1 MNLTRYDW
9 IMLSHALVIGP
20 LILVYALL
28 GDKKS
33 PSFLRNLVIAIAIL
47 AIVYHGYNFI
57 KRKIKQNQQ
66 KKNNQNQN
74 KNHNHNKN
82 H

>member
-9 IMLSHALVIGP
+9 ILLSHALLIGP
-20 LILVYALL
+20 LILAYALL

-33 PSFLRNLVIAIAIL
+33 PSFLRNLVITIAIL
-47 AIVYHGYNFI
+47 AIVYHSYSFVQ
-57 KRKIKQNQQ
+57 RKIKQHQ
-66 KKNNQNQN
+66 KKNNT
-74 KNHNHNKN
+74 NHNHNKN

>member
-1 MNLTRYDW
+1 MNLSRYDL
-9 IMLSHALVIGP
+9 IILSHALLIGP
-20 LILVYALL
+20 IILVYALL

-33 PSFLRNLVIAIAIL
+33 PSFLRNLVITIAIL
-47 AIVYHGYNFI
+47 AIVYHAYNFI
-57 KRKIKQNQQ
+57 KRKIRQSQENK
-66 KKNNQNQN
+66 N